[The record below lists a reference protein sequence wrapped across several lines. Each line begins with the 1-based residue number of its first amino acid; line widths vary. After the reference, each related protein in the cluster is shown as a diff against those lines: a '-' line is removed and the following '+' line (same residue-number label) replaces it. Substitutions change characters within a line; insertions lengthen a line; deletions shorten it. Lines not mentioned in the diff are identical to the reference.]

1 MIDLTISLRGFYVPF
16 EKMFWYNIKI
26 ENNIPNLILLHMQ
39 KKKTNQKKKKKKKKK
54 TKQRKG
60 NWSSRSPAVTKK
72 KVDNDALT
80 LF

>member
-39 KKKTNQKKKKKKKKK
+39 KKKKKKKKKQKKI
-54 TKQRKG
+54 KQRKG

>member
-39 KKKTNQKKKKKKKKK
+39 KKKKKKKKK
-54 TKQRKG
+54 TQQRKG